1 MNISY
6 QPLWNTLKE
15 RGMRKEDLRLAAGL
29 TTNMIANMGKGEHI
43 SMKTLLR
50 ICEALNCEITD
61 VIELVS
67 DEPASTG
74 GKEHERI
81 ETKHNRKQN

>member
-15 RGMRKEDLRLAAGL
+15 RGMRKEDLRLDAGL

-81 ETKHNRKQN
+81 ETKNNRKQN

>member
-1 MNISY
+1 
-6 QPLWNTLKE
+6 
-15 RGMRKEDLRLAAGL
+15 
-29 TTNMIANMGKGEHI
+29 MIANMGKGEHI

-67 DEPASTG
+67 DEHASTG

-81 ETKHNRKQN
+81 ETKNNRKQN

>member
-15 RGMRKEDLRLAAGL
+15 RSMRKEDLRLAAGL

-67 DEPASTG
+67 DEPASTV

-81 ETKHNRKQN
+81 ETKNNGKRN

>member
-1 MNISY
+1 M
-6 QPLWNTLKE
+6 E
-15 RGMRKEDLRLAAGL
+15 AGSSD
-29 TTNMIANMGKGEHI
+29 TNMIANMGKGEHI

-81 ETKHNRKQN
+81 ETKNNRKQN

>member
-1 MNISY
+1 MSISY

-15 RGMRKEDLRLAAGL
+15 RGMRKEDVRLAAGL

-81 ETKHNRKQN
+81 ETKNNRKQN

>member
-15 RGMRKEDLRLAAGL
+15 RSMRKEDLRLAAGL

-81 ETKHNRKQN
+81 ETKNNGKRN

>member
-1 MNISY
+1 
-6 QPLWNTLKE
+6 
-15 RGMRKEDLRLAAGL
+15 
-29 TTNMIANMGKGEHI
+29 MIANMGKGEHI

-61 VIELVS
+61 VIELVP

-74 GKEHERI
+74 SKEHERI
-81 ETKHNRKQN
+81 ETKNNRKRN

>member
-1 MNISY
+1 MTGVQTCALPIY

-29 TTNMIANMGKGEHI
+29 TTNMIANMGKGAHI

-67 DEPASTG
+67 DEPCLLYTS
-74 GKEHERI
+74 RCV
-81 ETKHNRKQN
+81 